1 MSKKLISKD
10 KLIKCIEDISN
21 EFGLTTGEFKN
32 YIENRLSTAEDLY
45 KSVYPKVPNIVI
57 TGDKM
62 YISNLKVML
71 AQNLYSAGKIVKM
84 TDKYSVLQK
93 IPNPPIRW
101 YISEKWDGIR
111 AIWDGEKFVSR
122 GGGAQNPKVFT
133 YVPDFFKELMPPG
146 IAIDGE
152 MWIARGQ
159 FKLVSGLSNLKVG
172 KSKTKQQINKIWKGT
187 NSTNGVKYKVYDLP
201 GSNQPFETRM
211 KFLKQIVNDRN

>member
-10 KLIKCIEDISN
+10 ELIKCIEDISN

-32 YIENRLSTAEDLY
+32 YMENRLSTEEDLY

-71 AQNLYSAGKIVKM
+71 AQNLYTSGKIVKM

-93 IPNPPIRW
+93 IPNPPIGW

-111 AIWDGEKFVSR
+111 AFWDGEKFVSR

-152 MWIARGQ
+152 LWIARG
-159 FKLVSGLSNLKVG
+159 
-172 KSKTKQQINKIWKGT
+172 
-187 NSTNGVKYKVYDLP
+187 
-201 GSNQPFETRM
+201 
-211 KFLKQIVNDRN
+211 